1 VIELD
6 TLNHR
11 LNASAPGDPRL
22 KEASVIYQKIGV
34 LPRRSLSRLKTML
47 TCVKCGSAVRG
58 RRCRVCGSPSPAE
71 AVKLAYRTLTTC
83 SYLAL
88 AGLVGLLAG
97 AHYYPPLDSE
107 RLMMIGV
114 CIFFLPILLHIVS
127 AVRKRLA
134 LDVGCLRAVYLTA
147 GCALVLIAL
156 GTTANGALDR
166 GEAQTIHP
174 VVIRR
179 STIRGRYSVT
189 RVAHVKSWR
198 PGRESE
204 RLEVNSQTFAHI
216 SAGKEMTVTV
226 HPGLLS
232 MPWYDHGSP
241 AE

>member
-1 VIELD
+1 
-6 TLNHR
+6 
-11 LNASAPGDPRL
+11 
-22 KEASVIYQKIGV
+22 
-34 LPRRSLSRLKTML
+34 M
-47 TCVKCGSAVRG
+47 
-58 RRCRVCGSPSPAE
+58 CGSPSPAE

-134 LDVGCLRAVYLTA
+134 LDVGWLRAVYLTA

-166 GEAQTIHP
+166 GAAQTIHP

-179 STIRGRYSVT
+179 SAIRGRYSVT
-189 RVAHVKSWR
+189 RVAQVKSWR
-198 PGRESE
+198 PGRELE
-204 RLEVNSQTFAHI
+204 RLEVNAQTFAHI
-216 SAGKEMTVTV
+216 SEIGRAHV
-226 HPGLLS
+226 
-232 MPWYDHGSP
+232 
-241 AE
+241 

>member
-1 VIELD
+1 
-6 TLNHR
+6 
-11 LNASAPGDPRL
+11 
-22 KEASVIYQKIGV
+22 
-34 LPRRSLSRLKTML
+34 M
-47 TCVKCGSAVRG
+47 
-58 RRCRVCGSPSPAE
+58 CGSPTPAE
-71 AVKLAYRTLTTC
+71 AMKLAYRTINRY
-83 SYLAL
+83 SYLVF
-88 AGLVGLLAG
+88 AGLLGLLAG
-97 AHYYPPLDSE
+97 ARYYPPLDSE

-114 CIFFLPILLHIVS
+114 CIFFAPILLHIVS

-134 LDVGCLRAVYLTA
+134 LDVGWLRAVYLTA

-179 STIRGRYSVT
+179 SAIRGRYSVT
-189 RVAHVKSWR
+189 RVAQVKSWR
-198 PGRESE
+198 PGRELE

-216 SAGKEMTVTV
+216 SAGKEMAVTV

-232 MPWYDHGSP
+232 MPWYDHVSP